1 MLDKKTSARVDDGFR
16 ASATFL
22 VALADKYETASFMDG
37 DPSQFLRRYSQPRD
51 QELAAFVVSQLS
63 FGQRE
68 QFIAKLDAMFAAA
81 DDWARGNDGKPK
93 MRATEIVRATKT
105 EGDTDN
111 CGNPKTEGAAKNACK
126 PKTGGASF
134 ADWLSTGGYK
144 KFFPKSQKKFYRF
157 FSYADMADLCGRLA
171 RIVEEYGSL
180 GAAVRARYG
189 LANNCGNAKIGGATK
204 NEGAAARYGL
214 EKPCGVGGPSLP
226 QELRL
231 VAALISLFPGV
242 KCVSQNPKG
251 ACKKLHMFL
260 RWMVRRGSPVDLGLW
275 DWANAADLLIPLDT
289 HVLQESVRLG
299 LIAPNAAASAKTA
312 IDLTQ
317 KMAAAFPGDPA
328 RADYALFGLGVD
340 GELRQ
345 NDPPM

>member
-1 MLDKKTSARVDDGFR
+1 MLDNNLAALLRS
-16 ASATFL
+16 
-22 VALADKYETASFMDG
+22 LADKYETASFMDG

-51 QELAAFVVSQLS
+51 QELAAFVVSTLS

-68 QFIAKLDAMFAAA
+68 QFIAKLNAMFAAA

-93 MRATEIVRATKT
+93 TRATEIVRAAKT
-105 EGDTDN
+105 EDAV
-111 CGNPKTEGAAKNACK
+111 KSACK

-134 ADWLSTGGYK
+134 ADWLATGGYK

-171 RIVEEYGSL
+171 RIVEEHGSL

-189 LANNCGNAKIGGATK
+189 L
-204 NEGAAARYGL
+204 
-214 EKPCGVGGPSLP
+214 EKPCEVGGPSLP

-289 HVLQESVRLG
+289 HVLQESARLG

-340 GELRQ
+340 GELHQ
-345 NDPPM
+345 NDPLIKKF

>member
-1 MLDKKTSARVDDGFR
+1 MLDNNLA
-16 ASATFL
+16 
-22 VALADKYETASFMDG
+22 ALLRSLAQKYETVSFMDG

-81 DDWARGNDGKPK
+81 DDWARGNDGKPVVENCGK
-93 MRATEIVRATKT
+93 PKTRATEIVRATKT

-111 CGNPKTEGAAKNACK
+111 CSNPKTAGAAKSACK

-134 ADWLSTGGYK
+134 ADWLATGGYK

-157 FSYADMADLCGRLA
+157 FSYADMAELCGRLA
-171 RIVEEYGSL
+171 RIVEEHGSL

-189 LANNCGNAKIGGATK
+189 LADDCGNAKSGGA
-204 NEGAAARYGL
+204 NLSQEN
-214 EKPCGVGGPSLP
+214 LP

-260 RWMVRRGSPVDLGLW
+260 RWMVRRSSPVDLGLW
-275 DWANAADLLIPLDT
+275 DWASAEDLLIPLDT
-289 HVLQESVRLG
+289 HVLQESARLG

-312 IDLTQ
+312 IGLTQ

-340 GELRQ
+340 GESGQ
-345 NDPPM
+345 NDPPT

>member
-1 MLDKKTSARVDDGFR
+1 MLDKKSSARIDDGFR
-16 ASATFL
+16 ASAAFL

-51 QELAAFVVSQLS
+51 QELAAFVVSTLS

-68 QFIAKLDAMFAAA
+68 QFIAKLDAMFAAV

-93 MRATEIVRATKT
+93 TRATEIVRAAKT
-105 EGDTDN
+105 ED
-111 CGNPKTEGAAKNACK
+111 AAKSACK

-134 ADWLSTGGYK
+134 ADWLASGGYK

-157 FSYADMADLCGRLA
+157 FSYADMAELCGRLA
-171 RIVEEYGSL
+171 RIVEEHGSL

-189 LANNCGNAKIGGATK
+189 LANNCGNAKSDGATK
-204 NEGAAARYGL
+204 NEGAAARYGQ
-214 EKPCGVGGPSLP
+214 ESLP

-231 VAALISLFPGV
+231 VSALISLFTGV

-289 HVLQESVRLG
+289 HVLQESARLG

-340 GELRQ
+340 GESGQ

>member
-1 MLDKKTSARVDDGFR
+1 MLDNN
-16 ASATFL
+16 
-22 VALADKYETASFMDG
+22 LAERLRSLAQKYETASFMDG

-68 QFIAKLDAMFAAA
+68 QFIAKLNAMFAAV
-81 DDWARGNDGKPK
+81 DDWACGNDGKPRT
-93 MRATEIVRATKT
+93 RATEIVRATKT
-105 EGDTDN
+105 EDDTDN
-111 CGNPKTEGAAKNACK
+111 CGNPKTAGAAKSACK

-134 ADWLSTGGYK
+134 ADWLATGGYK

-157 FSYADMADLCGRLA
+157 FSYADMAELCGRLA
-171 RIVEEYGSL
+171 RIVEEHGSL

-189 LANNCGNAKIGGATK
+189 LANNCGNVKIGGATK
-204 NEGAAARYGL
+204 NEGAAARYGQ
-214 EKPCGVGGPSLP
+214 ENLP

-275 DWANAADLLIPLDT
+275 DWSSAADLLIPLDT
-289 HVLQESVRLG
+289 HVLQESARLG

-312 IDLTQ
+312 IDLTK
-317 KMAAAFPGDPA
+317 KMAEAFPGDPA

-340 GELRQ
+340 GER
-345 NDPPM
+345 

>member
-1 MLDKKTSARVDDGFR
+1 MAVDKTL
-16 ASATFL
+16 ATRL
-22 VALADKYETASFMDG
+22 LALADKYEKAAFMND
-37 DPSQFLRRYSQPRD
+37 DPSRFLRRYSKPLD
-51 QELAAFVVSQLS
+51 QELAAFVVSTLS

-68 QFIAKLDAMFAAA
+68 QFIAKLDVMFDAA
-81 DDWARGNDGKPK
+81 DESVGKPK
-93 MRATEIVRATKT
+93 IAVAAT
-105 EGDTDN
+105 
-111 CGNPKTEGAAKNACK
+111 KNACK

-134 ADWLSTGGYK
+134 ADWLTSGGYK

-157 FSYADMADLCGRLA
+157 FSYADMAELCCRLA
-171 RIVEEYGSL
+171 QIVEERGSL

-189 LANNCGNAKIGGATK
+189 QEGVCKPKTAGGAPL
-204 NEGAAARYGL
+204 GL
-214 EKPCGVGGPSLP
+214 AIVPP
-226 QELRL
+226 ELRL

-275 DWANAADLLIPLDT
+275 DWASAADLLMPLDT
-289 HVLQESVRLG
+289 HVLQESARLG

-312 IDLTQ
+312 IELTQ
-317 KMAAAFPGDPA
+317 KMAQVFPDDPA

-340 GELRQ
+340 GREKR
-345 NDPPM
+345 

>member
-1 MLDKKTSARVDDGFR
+1 MLSQKTA
-16 ASATFL
+16 ALLKT
-22 VALADKYETASFMDG
+22 LADKYETASFMDG
-37 DPSQFLRRYSQPRD
+37 DPSQFLRRYFQPRD
-51 QELAAFVVSQLS
+51 QELAAFVVSTLS

-68 QFIAKLDAMFAAA
+68 QFIAKLNAMFAAA
-81 DDWARGNDGKPK
+81 DDWALSSGNGGKPK
-93 MRATEIVRATKT
+93 TARAAT
-105 EGDTDN
+105 
-111 CGNPKTEGAAKNACK
+111 GNAGK

-134 ADWLSTGGYK
+134 ADWLATGGYK

-157 FSYADMADLCGRLA
+157 FSYADMAELCSRLA
-171 RIVEEYGSL
+171 QIVEEHGSL

-189 LANNCGNAKIGGATK
+189 LANNCGNAKNGDATK
-204 NEGAAARYGL
+204 NEGAAPLGL
-214 EKPCGVGGPSLP
+214 ATASGIATVP

-231 VAALISLFPGV
+231 VAALISLFAGV

-275 DWANAADLLIPLDT
+275 DWASAADLLIPLDT
-289 HVLQESVRLG
+289 HVLQESARLG

-317 KMAAAFPGDPA
+317 KMAQVFPGDPA

-340 GELRQ
+340 FESK
-345 NDPPM
+345 

>member
-1 MLDKKTSARVDDGFR
+1 MLDKKSSARIDDGFR
-16 ASATFL
+16 ASAAFL

-51 QELAAFVVSQLS
+51 QELAAFVVSTLS

-68 QFIAKLDAMFAAA
+68 QFIAKLGAMFAAA
-81 DDWARGNDGKPK
+81 DDWARGNDGKPVVENCGK
-93 MRATEIVRATKT
+93 PKTRATEIVRAAKT
-105 EGDTDN
+105 A
-111 CGNPKTEGAAKNACK
+111 GAAKNVCK

-134 ADWLSTGGYK
+134 ADWLASGGYK
-144 KFFPKSQKKFYRF
+144 KFFPKSDKKFYRF

-171 RIVEEYGSL
+171 RIVEEHGSL

-189 LANNCGNAKIGGATK
+189 L
-204 NEGAAARYGL
+204 
-214 EKPCGVGGPSLP
+214 EKPCGVSGPSLP

-231 VAALISLFPGV
+231 VSALISLFPGV

-275 DWANAADLLIPLDT
+275 DWASAADLLIPLDT
-289 HVLQESVRLG
+289 HVLQESARLG

-312 IDLTQ
+312 IELTK
-317 KMAAAFPGDPA
+317 KMAEAFPGDPA

-340 GELRQ
+340 GELYQ

>member
-1 MLDKKTSARVDDGFR
+1 MLSQKTA
-16 ASATFL
+16 ALLKT
-22 VALADKYETASFMDG
+22 LADKYETASFMDG
-37 DPSQFLRRYSQPRD
+37 DPSQFLRRYSQSRD

-68 QFIAKLDAMFAAA
+68 QFIAKLNAMFAAA

-93 MRATEIVRATKT
+93 TARAAT
-105 EGDTDN
+105 
-111 CGNPKTEGAAKNACK
+111 GNAGK
-126 PKTGGASF
+126 PKTRGASF
-134 ADWLSTGGYK
+134 ADWLTSGGYK

-157 FSYADMADLCGRLA
+157 FSYADMAALCGRLA
-171 RIVEEYGSL
+171 QIVEEFGSL

-189 LANNCGNAKIGGATK
+189 LAKSSGNAKNERAAK
-204 NEGAAARYGL
+204 SEGAAPLGL
-214 EKPCGVGGPSLP
+214 TTVPP
-226 QELRL
+226 ELRL
-231 VAALISLFPGV
+231 VSALISLFPGV

-275 DWANAADLLIPLDT
+275 DWASAADLLVPLDT
-289 HVLQESVRLG
+289 HVLQESARLG

-340 GELRQ
+340 GELHQ
-345 NDPPM
+345 NDPLIQNF

>member
-1 MLDKKTSARVDDGFR
+1 MLDKKSSARIDDGFR
-16 ASATFL
+16 ASAAFL

-81 DDWARGNDGKPK
+81 DDWARGNDGKPVAENCGK
-93 MRATEIVRATKT
+93 PKTRATEIVRATKT
-105 EGDTDN
+105 EG
-111 CGNPKTEGAAKNACK
+111 AAKSACK

-134 ADWLSTGGYK
+134 ADWLASGGYK

-189 LANNCGNAKIGGATK
+189 L
-204 NEGAAARYGL
+204 

-231 VAALISLFPGV
+231 VSALISLFPGI

-275 DWANAADLLIPLDT
+275 DWASAADLLIPLDT
-289 HVLQESVRLG
+289 HVLQESARLG

-340 GELRQ
+340 GELHQ

>member
-1 MLDKKTSARVDDGFR
+1 MLDNNLAALLRS
-16 ASATFL
+16 
-22 VALADKYETASFMDG
+22 LADKYETASFMDS

-68 QFIAKLDAMFAAA
+68 QFIAKLDAMFDAA
-81 DDWARGNDGKPK
+81 DGWALSSGNGGKPK
-93 MRATEIVRATKT
+93 TR
-105 EGDTDN
+105 
-111 CGNPKTEGAAKNACK
+111 
-126 PKTGGASF
+126 GASF
-134 ADWLSTGGYK
+134 ADWLTSGGYK

-157 FSYADMADLCGRLA
+157 FSYADMAALCSRLA
-171 RIVEEYGSL
+171 QIVEERGSL
-180 GAAVRARYG
+180 GAAVR
-189 LANNCGNAKIGGATK
+189 
-204 NEGAAARYGL
+204 ARYGL

-231 VAALISLFPGV
+231 VTALISLFPDV

-275 DWANAADLLIPLDT
+275 EWADPADLLIPLDT
-289 HVLQESVRLG
+289 HVLQESARLG

-317 KMAAAFPGDPA
+317 KMVQVFPDDPA
-328 RADYALFGLGVD
+328 RADFALFGLGVD
-340 GELRQ
+340 QNLGQ
-345 NDPPM
+345 NDTSFQKF

>member
-1 MLDKKTSARVDDGFR
+1 MLDKKSSARIDDGFR
-16 ASATFL
+16 ASAAFL

-51 QELAAFVVSQLS
+51 QELAAFVVSTLS

-68 QFIAKLDAMFAAA
+68 QFIAKLDAMFAAV
-81 DDWARGNDGKPK
+81 DDWARGNDGKP
-93 MRATEIVRATKT
+93 RTHATEIVRAAKT
-105 EGDTDN
+105 ED
-111 CGNPKTEGAAKNACK
+111 AAKSACK
-126 PKTGGASF
+126 PKIGGASF
-134 ADWLSTGGYK
+134 ADWLATGGYK

-171 RIVEEYGSL
+171 RIVEEHGSL
-180 GAAVRARYG
+180 GAAVR
-189 LANNCGNAKIGGATK
+189 
-204 NEGAAARYGL
+204 ARYGL

-275 DWANAADLLIPLDT
+275 EWADPADLLIPLDT
-289 HVLQESVRLG
+289 HVLQESARLG

-345 NDPPM
+345 NDPPI

>member
-1 MLDKKTSARVDDGFR
+1 MLDNN
-16 ASATFL
+16 
-22 VALADKYETASFMDG
+22 LAECLRSLAQKYETASFMDG

-68 QFIAKLDAMFAAA
+68 QFIAKLNAMFAAA
-81 DDWARGNDGKPK
+81 DDWARGNDGKPRT
-93 MRATEIVRATKT
+93 RATEIVRATKT
-105 EGDTDN
+105 A
-111 CGNPKTEGAAKNACK
+111 GAAKSACK

-134 ADWLSTGGYK
+134 ADWLASGGYK

-157 FSYADMADLCGRLA
+157 FSYADMAALCGRLA

-189 LANNCGNAKIGGATK
+189 LADDCGNAKIGGATK
-204 NEGAAARYGL
+204 NEGAAARYGQ
-214 EKPCGVGGPSLP
+214 ENLP

-289 HVLQESVRLG
+289 HVLQESARLG

-317 KMAAAFPGDPA
+317 KMAQVFPGDPA

-340 GELRQ
+340 GER
-345 NDPPM
+345 

>member
-1 MLDKKTSARVDDGFR
+1 MKT
-16 ASATFL
+16 
-22 VALADKYETASFMDG
+22 LADKYEKASFVND
-37 DPSQFLRRYSQPRD
+37 DPSRFLRRYSNSRD

-68 QFIAKLDAMFAAA
+68 QFIAKLDAMFDAA
-81 DDWARGNDGKPK
+81 DGWALSSGNVGKPK
-93 MRATEIVRATKT
+93 TR
-105 EGDTDN
+105 
-111 CGNPKTEGAAKNACK
+111 
-126 PKTGGASF
+126 GASF
-134 ADWLSTGGYK
+134 ADWLTGGGYK

-171 RIVEEYGSL
+171 QIVEERGSL

-189 LANNCGNAKIGGATK
+189 LANNCGKAKSGGA
-204 NEGAAARYGL
+204 NLSQE
-214 EKPCGVGGPSLP
+214 SLP

-231 VAALISLFPGV
+231 VTVLINLFPGV

-275 DWANAADLLIPLDT
+275 EWADPADLLIPLDT
-289 HVLQESVRLG
+289 HVLQESARLG
-299 LIAPNAAASAKTA
+299 LIAPNATASAKTA

-317 KMAAAFPGDPA
+317 KMAQVFPGDPA
-328 RADYALFGLGVD
+328 RADFALFGLGVD
-340 GELRQ
+340 QNLGQ
-345 NDPPM
+345 NDTSFRKF

>member
-1 MLDKKTSARVDDGFR
+1 MLDKKSSACIDDGFR
-16 ASATFL
+16 ASAAFL

-51 QELAAFVVSQLS
+51 QELAAFVVSTLS

-68 QFIAKLDAMFAAA
+68 QFIAKLDAMFAAV
-81 DDWARGNDGKPK
+81 DDWARGNDGKPVVENCGK
-93 MRATEIVRATKT
+93 PKTRATEILHAT
-105 EGDTDN
+105 
-111 CGNPKTEGAAKNACK
+111 KTEGAAKNACK

-134 ADWLSTGGYK
+134 ADWLATGGYK

-157 FSYADMADLCGRLA
+157 FSYADMAALCGRLA
-171 RIVEEYGSL
+171 RIVEEHGSL

-189 LANNCGNAKIGGATK
+189 LANNCGNAKSGGATK
-204 NEGAAARYGL
+204 NERAAARYGL

-275 DWANAADLLIPLDT
+275 DWASAADLLIPLDT
-289 HVLQESVRLG
+289 HVLQESARLG

-340 GELRQ
+340 GESGQ

>member
-1 MLDKKTSARVDDGFR
+1 MSSARIDDGFR
-16 ASATFL
+16 GSAAFL

-68 QFIAKLDAMFAAA
+68 QFIAKLDAMFDAA
-81 DDWARGNDGKPK
+81 DDWARATDGNPVTKNGGKPK
-93 MRATEIVRATKT
+93 TRATEIVRATKT

-111 CGNPKTEGAAKNACK
+111 CGNPKTAGAAKSACK

-134 ADWLSTGGYK
+134 ADWLATGGYK

-189 LANNCGNAKIGGATK
+189 LANDCGNAKSGGATK
-204 NEGAAARYGL
+204 DEGAAARYGL

-231 VAALISLFPGV
+231 VSALISLFPGV

-275 DWANAADLLIPLDT
+275 DWASAADLLVPLDT
-289 HVLQESVRLG
+289 HVLQESARLG

-312 IDLTQ
+312 IDLTK
-317 KMAAAFPGDPA
+317 KMAVAFPGDPA

-340 GELRQ
+340 GERT
-345 NDPPM
+345 

>member
-1 MLDKKTSARVDDGFR
+1 MLDNNLAALLRS
-16 ASATFL
+16 
-22 VALADKYETASFMDG
+22 LADKYETVSFMDG

-51 QELAAFVVSQLS
+51 QELAAFVVSTLS

-68 QFIAKLDAMFAAA
+68 QFIAKLNAMFAAA
-81 DDWARGNDGKPK
+81 DDWARG
-93 MRATEIVRATKT
+93 
-105 EGDTDN
+105 
-111 CGNPKTEGAAKNACK
+111 NACK

-134 ADWLSTGGYK
+134 ADWLATGGYK

-157 FSYADMADLCGRLA
+157 FSYADMAALCGRLA
-171 RIVEEYGSL
+171 RIVEEHGSL

-189 LANNCGNAKIGGATK
+189 LADASGIAT
-204 NEGAAARYGL
+204 
-214 EKPCGVGGPSLP
+214 VPS
-226 QELRL
+226 ELRL
-231 VAALISLFPGV
+231 VTALISLFPGV

-275 DWANAADLLIPLDT
+275 DWASAADLLIPLDT
-289 HVLQESVRLG
+289 HVLQESARLG

-312 IDLTQ
+312 IELTQ
-317 KMAAAFPGDPA
+317 KMAQVFPGDPA

-340 GELRQ
+340 GERA
-345 NDPPM
+345 

>member
-1 MLDKKTSARVDDGFR
+1 MLVKETSALLK
-16 ASATFL
+16 T
-22 VALADKYETASFMDG
+22 LADKYEKASFMDA
-37 DPSQFLRRYSQPRD
+37 DPSRFLRRYSKPRD

-68 QFIAKLDAMFAAA
+68 QFIAKLDAMFDAA
-81 DDWARGNDGKPK
+81 DGWALSSGNDG
-93 MRATEIVRATKT
+93 
-105 EGDTDN
+105 
-111 CGNPKTEGAAKNACK
+111 K

-134 ADWLSTGGYK
+134 ADWLTSGGYK

-157 FSYADMADLCGRLA
+157 FSYADMAALCGRLA
-171 RIVEEYGSL
+171 RIVEEHGSL
-180 GAAVRARYG
+180 GAAVR
-189 LANNCGNAKIGGATK
+189 
-204 NEGAAARYGL
+204 ARYGL

-231 VAALISLFPGV
+231 VSALISFFAGV

-275 DWANAADLLIPLDT
+275 DWASAADLLIPLDT
-289 HVLQESVRLG
+289 HVLQESARLG

-340 GELRQ
+340 GESGQ
-345 NDPPM
+345 NDPSA

>member
-1 MLDKKTSARVDDGFR
+1 MLDKKSSARIDDGFR
-16 ASATFL
+16 GSAAFL

-68 QFIAKLDAMFAAA
+68 QFIAKLDAMFDAA
-81 DDWARGNDGKPK
+81 DDWARATDGNPVTKNCGKPK
-93 MRATEIVRATKT
+93 TRATEIVRATKT

-111 CGNPKTEGAAKNACK
+111 CGNPKTAGAAKSACK

-134 ADWLSTGGYK
+134 ADWLATGGYK

-157 FSYADMADLCGRLA
+157 FSYADMAELCSRLA
-171 RIVEEYGSL
+171 QIVEEHGSL

-189 LANNCGNAKIGGATK
+189 LANNCGNAKNGDATK
-204 NEGAAARYGL
+204 NEGAAPLGL
-214 EKPCGVGGPSLP
+214 ATASGIATVP

-275 DWANAADLLIPLDT
+275 DWASAADLLIPLDT
-289 HVLQESVRLG
+289 HVLQESARLG

-317 KMAAAFPGDPA
+317 KMAQVFPGDPA

-340 GELRQ
+340 FESK
-345 NDPPM
+345 